1 MPERMPRPT
10 SHVTRLGLLAT
21 ALALALLAG
30 ACKSE
35 LAPPPGDVASALT
48 VPDLEGE
55 TFDPTTLRGKPV
67 ILMFWRIGCQYCMN
81 ELPIVA
87 KVARAQG
94 AAAVAVLV
102 AGSKE
107 SAKEIAKDF
116 DGIVLVDDGT
126 LRKRYDITKVP
137 YTLVLRGDGTAARA
151 FLGEQSEST
160 LTGAVAGV
168 N

>member
-10 SHVTRLGLLAT
+10 PHVTRLGLLAI
-21 ALALALLAG
+21 ALALLAG

-35 LAPPPGDVASALT
+35 LAPPSGDVASALA
-48 VPDLEGE
+48 VPTLDGD

-67 ILMFWRIGCQYCMN
+67 VLMFWRVGCQYCMD

-87 KVARAQG
+87 KVARDQG
-94 AAAVAVLV
+94 AVAIAVLV
-102 AGSKE
+102 AGSKA

-126 LRKRYDITKVP
+126 LRKRYEITKVP

-151 FLGEQSEST
+151 ILGEQSEAT
-160 LTGAVAGV
+160 LSDAVAGV